1 MDGFRHDLRGALRAL
16 TRRPGFSAVAIL
28 TLAAG
33 IGLNA
38 VAFTAVNALFLQGAA
53 GSHLPDAGWIF
64 RTARGQSTGPLSIE
78 DVDALARE
86 VRSFESVAA
95 EGRMPLALSWQ
106 GQTDQAWALLVSRTY
121 FDVIDERAITGRPFN
136 AASGADSRAVI
147 VGERFWRDRFGD
159 ASLSGQTIT
168 LNGVDFGIIG
178 IIDQGHKGP
187 GGLFSPDVWVPLE
200 ARHAMQLPASL
211 DDPSSRWLLG
221 LGRLRPGTAP
231 ATARGELQAYFANR
245 PDAEDGEGASFVLF
259 RDRHPEARGLR
270 WLGLIGM
277 SAVVIVLLIACFNVA
292 GLLLARSLERA
303 REMAVRRA
311 LGAGTLRLARQLLT
325 ENLVIAAAA
334 GVAAVIL
341 AFWSGSL
348 LGSFAIPAPIPQR
361 LDLRPDGAL
370 LAFVAVLVAVAGALP
385 AVAPALQAMRVD
397 VVHALKGD
405 SAGGG
410 KPSKARGYFVALQ
423 VAGSTLFLA
432 IALLFGASFASTL
445 TTDPGFEKEH
455 ALVIQVKPSLQGLSA
470 AETRATIDGY
480 VAALAATPGVTHV
493 GFGDRMSFYVGYSR
507 LERLATAQSTCIGDE
522 CPAADSYRVSAGYF
536 DALGI
541 PLVGGR
547 ALTADDVKHGRGA
560 VVSARLAGELW
571 PGRSPLGQPLRL
583 TRTNTTVEVVGVAAD
598 VKHRM
603 MHEAPVRAIYLPI
616 SGDDYRDA
624 VTIVARTSV
633 PPASIA
639 PAARQTWRALD
650 ARLPVP
656 AVQTMRE
663 RLALPLWPVR
673 TGAWFFGIC
682 GALAVLLATVGLFGA
697 IAYAVAQRT
706 REFGIRAAIGASAAI
721 LERLVL
727 RDALVLA
734 GPGVVIGL
742 AAAWLLA
749 RAAGS
754 RLPGVDTADPAVYA
768 AVAALQLIVAL
779 AACVWPAR
787 RAGRT
792 DPMLSLRAD

>member
-16 TRRPGFSAVAIL
+16 IRRPAFSALAIL

-38 VAFTAVNALFLQGAA
+38 VAFTAANALFLQGAA

-64 RTARGQSTGPLSIE
+64 RTTRGQGTGALSIE
-78 DVDALARE
+78 DVGALERDT
-86 VRSFESVAA
+86 RSFAAIAA

-106 GQTDQAWALLVSRTY
+106 GQTDQAWALLVSRSY
-121 FDVIDERAITGRPFN
+121 FDVIDERAITGRTFN
-136 AASGADSRAVI
+136 AASELDSRAVV

-159 ASLSGQTIT
+159 AALSGQTIT

-178 IIDQGHKGP
+178 VIGQDHKGP

-211 DDPSSRWLLG
+211 DDPSNRWLLA
-221 LGRLRPGTAP
+221 LGRLHPGVAVS
-231 ATARGELQAYFANR
+231 AARGELESHFAGR
-245 PDAEDGEGASFVLF
+245 PGTEDGASASFVLF
-259 RDRHPEARGLR
+259 RDRHPEARGMR

-311 LGAGTLRLARQLLT
+311 LGAGTARLARQLLT
-325 ENLVIAAAA
+325 ENMVLAAAA
-334 GVAAVIL
+334 GLAALFL
-341 AFWSGSL
+341 AFWSASL
-348 LGSFAIPAPIPQR
+348 LGAFAIPAPIPQR
-361 LDLRPDGAL
+361 LDLRPGGAL
-370 LAFVAVLVAVAGALP
+370 LAFIAILVVVAGALP
-385 AVAPALQAMRVD
+385 AVAPALQAMRAD

-432 IALLFGASFASTL
+432 IALVFGASFVSTL
-445 TTDPGFEKEH
+445 TTDPGFEQEH
-455 ALVIQVKPSLQGLSA
+455 ALVIQVEPSLQGLSA
-470 AETRATIDGY
+470 ADARAIIDAY
-480 VAALAATPGVTHV
+480 VDALAATPGVTGV
-493 GFGDRMSFYVGYSR
+493 GSGDRMSFYVGRSR
-507 LERLATAQSTCIGDE
+507 LERVATAQSACTGAD
-522 CPAADSYRVSAGYF
+522 CPAADSYRVASGYF
-536 DALGI
+536 EALGV
-541 PLVGGR
+541 PLVAGR
-547 ALTADDVKHGRGA
+547 ALTAEDVKHGRGA
-560 VVSARLAGELW
+560 VVSARLANELW

-583 TRTNTTVEVVGVAAD
+583 ADTNTTVEVIGVAAD

-603 MHEAPVRAIYLPI
+603 MHEAPVKAIYLPMT
-616 SGDDYRDA
+616 DADYRDA
-624 VTIVARTSV
+624 VTIIARTSV
-633 PPASIA
+633 PPSTVA
-639 PAARQTWRALD
+639 PAARETWRALD
-650 ARLPVP
+650 ARLPAP

-673 TGAWFFGIC
+673 TAAWFFGVC

-706 REFGIRAAIGASAAI
+706 REFGIRAAIGASAAM

-727 RDALVLA
+727 RDALRLA

-754 RLPGVDTADPAVYA
+754 GLAGVDAANPAVYA
-768 AVAALQLIVAL
+768 AVAGLQLLVAI
-779 AACVWPAR
+779 AACLWPAR
-787 RAGRT
+787 RAGRA
-792 DPMLSLRAD
+792 DPMLSLRGD